1 MIERISADL
10 TKAMKTGD
18 KDRLM
23 VLRYLKTEIKK
34 LEVELIRS
42 LSENEILELIQ
53 RSIKSRQQA
62 MDMYKEGGREDL
74 ASQEEKEIGIL
85 KQYLPAGLS
94 AEELASAIGEAIRE
108 LDASGMKDMGR
119 VIGHLKQKYGTRVDG
134 KALSD
139 AVRLRLSSSD

>member
-42 LSENEILELIQ
+42 LSENEILELIL

>member
-53 RSIKSRQQA
+53 RPIKSRQQA

>member
-62 MDMYKEGGREDL
+62 MDMYKEGGRE
-74 ASQEEKEIGIL
+74 IL
-85 KQYLPAGLS
+85 PLRKKKRS
-94 AEELASAIGEAIRE
+94 A
-108 LDASGMKDMGR
+108 
-119 VIGHLKQKYGTRVDG
+119 Y
-134 KALSD
+134 
-139 AVRLRLSSSD
+139 